1 MMLNE
6 SSPWSPNKEDRK
18 TMQLMFDI
26 GKTYNEFYFFNYG
39 KDLGLMLERLSLTLL
54 KISNKLELD
63 YKDKNNYLKLR
74 DKMKGK
80 LVEILK
86 PRFEP
91 GELAIFQRGEP
102 CTVVSPPY
110 VDNLSRKIVVDV
122 LMEGT
127 ILKAQSHKLKKLER
141 KKKINSPEVSSP
153 ESEQ

>member
-1 MMLNE
+1 MLNE